1 MFKQSA
7 SHSSSPS
14 CSNRAVCQAMFLVAA
29 ILFQSFPAPT
39 RGAVLAKTNPEKKI
53 ASDPTSKRQNLPAPK
68 VFPQPAPVTQK
79 PSAPQAAVIVATNRD
94 SFPDHTNGG
103 KAVQGDVINYSV
115 AITNTGDAN
124 ATSVVFN
131 DTVDVNTST
140 LVGGSPQIL
149 FTLTGDTY
157 SAIEIGRAHV

>member
-1 MFKQSA
+1 MFKQSF
-7 SHSSSPS
+7 SHTSSI
-14 CSNRAVCQAMFLVAA
+14 RAVVEALSLIAA
-29 ILFQSFPAPT
+29 IVSQSLALPT
-39 RGAVLAKTNPEKKI
+39 RGAAFATLSGKEI
-53 ASDPTSKRQNLPAPK
+53 AVTPPIETQPKLPAPK
-68 VFPQPAPVTQK
+68 VFPPPIPVTQR
-79 PSAPQAAVIVATNRD
+79 PNAPQAAVIVATNRD

-103 KAVQGDVINYSV
+103 KAIQGDVINYSV